1 MAVKKLKYQEIA
13 SKIKATKVLVLGD
26 VMLDLYIRGE
36 VERISPEAPVPIL
49 VEKSREYSLG
59 GAGNVAANIA
69 TLGSKVTLLGVVGND
84 AEGRMI
90 KKVCLESGI
99 IPRFVSTPKHPTTLK
114 MRIVSGHHQLS
125 RVDRE
130 HIDSVTREVEKKV
143 SRLIEDIGDQDMVV
157 VSDYAKGFVTD
168 SLVRAVKNRFGSK
181 KIAANIKPMPVA
193 QGGTL
198 TFKGIDVRLFK
209 GINAITMNANE
220 GRFYSGVDTSTDKGA
235 ASAASL
241 LAKKLNTSVVLTRG
255 AHGLT
260 AYNIKT
266 RKTILIANR
275 ALHVFDVTGAGD
287 TVVAT
292 LVLMLAI
299 GVPLF
304 NAAEIANHAGGI
316 VVGRRG
322 TATISP
328 LDLKPFLD

>member
-1 MAVKKLKYQEIA
+1 MAEPKIKYQEIVQKLKVA
-13 SKIKATKVLVLGD
+13 KILVVGD

-49 VEKSREYSLG
+49 VEKTREYSLG

-69 TLGSKVTLLGVVGND
+69 ALGAKVTLLGVVGND
-84 AEGRMI
+84 VEGKMI
-90 KKVCLESGI
+90 KKVCLERGI
-99 IPRFVSTPKHPTTLK
+99 APRFVSGSKRPTTLK

-130 HIDSVTREVEKKV
+130 HIDAITKAVEKKV
-143 SRLIEDIGDQDMVV
+143 SRVIDSVGDQDMIV
-157 VSDYAKGFVTD
+157 VSDYAKGFVTE
-168 SLVRAVKNRFGSK
+168 SLVRAVKKRFGGK
-181 KIAANIKPMPVA
+181 KISANIKPMPVA

-198 TFKGIDVRLFK
+198 TFKGIDVRLFR

-255 AHGLT
+255 SHGLT
-260 AYNIKT
+260 AYDIKA
-266 RKTILIANR
+266 KKNVHIANR

-287 TVVAT
+287 TVVST
-292 LVLMLAI
+292 LVLMLASGI
-299 GVPLF
+299 PLF
-304 NAAEIANHAGGI
+304 KAAEIANHAGGI

-328 LDLKPFLD
+328 TDLRPFLE